1 MDDDDSID
9 MLQDKLL
16 ETEVLETELM
26 SPKLLDLS
34 KKDGK
39 KKKHREVYVAQAKAK
54 EIVAKTNHHC
64 TVSAGNLKDAQASLV
79 KRQAAVLKALAK
91 AKAVCQ
97 KEEKKNKVVEE
108 KRVKMSISGPTFKF
122 DTKNPCKGGR
132 GSFTMNLKQ
141 DQRVGIGVIP
151 ANMNNVWVKLRT
163 DKDVDTELW
172 TGEGDRELAI
182 VAWEVGKINS
192 PTAASIKYEG
202 GTIKYSG
209 YNGINGKD
217 GSLNFGHE
225 DIQVVGKS
233 RASFTMKAFAFQ
245 AGTAKVTYS
254 WGADVEKCKAM
265 AREKKAKHD
274 QKASKKRAAG
284 EKEFKAVL
292 KVAQS
297 VVDTCEGAQN
307 YEKASRKALKEGIE
321 QAEGKKIKLKKCH
334 KDKEKYTKHL
344 QDLSVKEK
352 KMKEVDKKEAKSKK
366 EKASKQ
372 KEMKIKKEKTGKE
385 KQNKEK
391 KKKSEKAAK
400 EKKSKEVKSKESS
413 SKREHKHKESSK
425 KAEKTAKERNTKE
438 KSKKKEA
445 KS

>member
-352 KMKEVDKKEAKSKK
+352 KKK

-425 KAEKTAKERNTKE
+425 KKEKT
-438 KSKKKEA
+438 
-445 KS
+445 